1 MKAYR
6 DIDIEEEV
14 RAALAEKFTAFASE
28 LPAKYKLPN
37 IVVKRIG
44 GTPDMK
50 IGTYNVTL
58 DARAKDSATADETM
72 RTALAYLEA
81 IAWQQ
86 TTKIRHIEINSSGS
100 WENDPLR
107 PGLAMCTAMLVV
119 TAHRETVD
127 L

>member
-81 IAWQQ
+81 IAWRQ

-100 WENDPLR
+100 WGNDPLR
-107 PGLAMCTAMLVV
+107 PDLAMCTAMLLV